1 MVRTAST
8 MVGLGAML
16 PRFDLPDI
24 NGQIVSSDQLITP
37 KGLLVAFLCPHC
49 PFVKHIRREF
59 ARAAHEFRQS
69 GLGVVAVNANDI
81 VAVPEDGIDGMKE
94 EIRDAG
100 YTFPYLVDESQEVA
114 KAFRAAC
121 TPDFFLFDAEG
132 RLVYRGQFDD
142 SRPKSETPV
151 TGKDLRAA
159 VHALIAGQPVS
170 TEQRASIGCNIKW
183 KAENAPDYFRL

>member
-16 PRFDLPDI
+16 PRFDLPDT

-49 PFVKHIRREF
+49 PFVRHIRREF
-59 ARAAHEFRQS
+59 ARAAHEFRKN
-69 GLGVVAVNANDI
+69 GVGVVAVNANDI
-81 VAVPEDGIDGMKE
+81 AAVPEDGIAGLKE

-100 YTFPYLVDESQEVA
+100 YAFPYLVDESQDVA

-121 TPDFFLFDAEG
+121 TPDFFLFDADG

-159 VHALIAGQPVS
+159 VSALIAGQPVPP
-170 TEQRASIGCNIKW
+170 EQRASIGCNIKW
-183 KAENAPDYFRL
+183 KAGNAPDYFGL